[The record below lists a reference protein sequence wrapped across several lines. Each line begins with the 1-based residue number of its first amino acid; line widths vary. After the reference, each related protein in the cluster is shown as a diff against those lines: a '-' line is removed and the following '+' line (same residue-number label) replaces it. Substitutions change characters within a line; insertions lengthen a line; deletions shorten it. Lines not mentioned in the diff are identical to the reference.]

1 MCNLFSKI
9 PAKTHFLCLQALLNV
24 EVIEIQRYAKM
35 SGENSEKKSGIV
47 YFFLNNFGFY
57 GFRIIA
63 NDQKGCKT
71 MASNENPK
79 GISCSP
85 HTRHLKLRN

>member
-1 MCNLFSKI
+1 
-9 PAKTHFLCLQALLNV
+9 
-24 EVIEIQRYAKM
+24 M
-35 SGENSEKKSGIV
+35 SGENSEKKSGWIQQYI

-71 MASNENPK
+71 MASNENTK
-79 GISCSP
+79 VTSWS
-85 HTRHLKLRN
+85 THLRAKSNM